1 MINHV
6 LTGATA
12 GKVLVGFVSAIHFAQ
27 MMPYGKVA
35 AVFMAAVIMFGL
47 TVCDGLAAA
56 VSLKAKATGTTIAG
70 AGAVFMWICVVF
82 LHGMSVYTST
92 LSFGRGTLQRTVDE
106 RWETAEAKIL
116 RNDVAILQHQMYE
129 LTKSGKSDSEAYR
142 QARKDISE
150 KQKQL
155 SGATS
160 DDNGTSATAAVH
172 GSDKNIWLWSLLMA
186 VMLEAIYLTL
196 GIGTGLY
203 RYILDDAGQSNAG
216 DIMEDQPKPNTAPL
230 PKNQN
235 TRQSKPV
242 QVAAMALIDPDTMT
256 RKVSVPNVPAVKVP
270 AVPVKTVPTNDDQ
283 VIEALQ
289 SLGFKGKAKAMAAG
303 ASGDTVKERIASALK
318 SHGQE
323 LSVSSMSKP
332 PVGKSATGKPAS
344 TADYQ
349 ATLER
354 VRTDIKAG
362 ILTKVSNDTLASYTN
377 RSRSK
382 STKIINDLCTEGLLQ
397 RLENRR
403 VIVVQEKLAA

>member
-1 MINHV
+1 MMNHV

-70 AGAVFMWICVVF
+70 AAAVFMWVCVVF

-106 RWETAEAKIL
+106 RWETTEAKIL

-142 QARKDISE
+142 QARKDIAD

-160 DDNGTSATAAVH
+160 GDNGTSATAAAH
-172 GSDKNIWLWSLLMA
+172 GSENNIWLWSVLMA
-186 VMLEAIYLTL
+186 LMLEAIYLAL
-196 GIGTGLY
+196 GIGTCLY

-216 DIMEDQPKPNTAPL
+216 DILEDQPKPNTAPL
-230 PKNQN
+230 PKKQ
-235 TRQSKPV
+235 RKPV
-242 QVAAMALIDPDTMT
+242 QKVAAMNLLDPDTMVQ
-256 RKVSVPNVPAVKVP
+256 KVQVPNVPPQSVPAKKVP
-270 AVPVKTVPTNDDQ
+270 TDEDQ

-318 SHGQE
+318 SHGQG
-323 LSVSSMSKP
+323 LSVSSISKP
-332 PVGKSATGKPAS
+332 AVSKPATGKPAS

-354 VRTDIKAG
+354 VRKDIKAE

-382 STKIINDLCTEGLLQ
+382 STRIINDLCIEGLLR

-403 VIVVQEKLAA
+403 VIVVREKLAA